1 LAKLVQMPEDK
12 PLSPGEFIK
21 VELQQR
27 GWTQAD
33 FATIIRRHV
42 PVINELLQG
51 KRVLT
56 PEIAVAIGIAFGTG
70 PTIWLERENAYR
82 LSLLELDDCE
92 IQRRTRL
99 YEMAPIKDMQKR
111 QWIADT
117 DNPAELEGELCRFF
131 RIQSLDEEPHILASA
146 RQTSKADE
154 FTAAQRAWAFRA
166 SHLAGNINARKF
178 DRRQFNAK
186 FIELR
191 TFANS
196 PERARHIPGWMA
208 EQGVRLVVVES
219 IPKTRID
226 GAALWLNEKEDS
238 PVIVLS
244 LRYDRIDAFW
254 HTLVHEARHIA
265 NGDRL
270 SIDSNLFGET
280 KQPSTDQIETR
291 ADSEAADF
299 LIPKDKLESFIIRT
313 QPYFSKERIMQFAV
327 RIGVHPGIVVG
338 QLQHSGKILWKAN
351 REMLDKIRD
360 YITTTA
366 ATDGFGKQFYETKSS

>member
-1 LAKLVQMPEDK
+1 MTESK

-21 VELQQR
+21 IELQQR

-33 FATIIRRHV
+33 FASIIRRHI

-51 KRVLT
+51 KRPLT
-56 PEIAVAIGIAFGTG
+56 PELAVAIGIAFGTG
-70 PTIWLERENAYR
+70 PQIWLERENAYR
-82 LSLLELDDCE
+82 LSLLEMDDCE
-92 IQRRTRL
+92 IQRRTRI

-117 DNPAELEGELCRFF
+117 DKPAELEKELCRFF
-131 RIQSLDEEPHILASA
+131 KIESLDDEPRILASA
-146 RQTSKADE
+146 RQTVKADE
-154 FTAAQRAWAFRA
+154 FTAAQRAWLFRA
-166 SHLAGNINARKF
+166 AQLASSINARKF
-178 DRRQFNAK
+178 DRARFNT
-186 FIELR
+186 ILPDLR
-191 TFANS
+191 MLATS
-196 PERARHIPGWMA
+196 PDKARYVPGWMA

-226 GAALWLNEKEDS
+226 GAAFWLNEAEDS

-244 LRYDRIDAFW
+244 MRYDRIDAFW

-280 KQPSTDQIETR
+280 KQVSTDEMESQ
-291 ADSEAADF
+291 ADAQAVEF
-299 LIPKDKLESFIIRT
+299 LIPKEKMESFIIRT
-313 QPYFSKERIMQFAV
+313 QPYFSKERILQFAA

-338 QLQHSGKILWKAN
+338 QLQHQGRVLWQAN
-351 REMLDKIRD
+351 REMLAKIRD
-360 YITTTA
+360 CVTTAA
-366 ATDGFGKQFYETKSS
+366 ATDGFGKLFYEAKKA